1 MRRRSIY
8 PIFLPHAGCPH
19 RCIFCA
25 QVLTSACV
33 QLPDPDRTLAT
44 LLASL
49 PPGGNGEL
57 AFYGGSFT
65 LLAESEQA
73 RWLELGARLLA
84 AGRIAALRI
93 STRPDAVSA
102 PIAKRLAAA
111 GVATVELGCQS
122 FDPEVLRRAGRGH
135 DADAAARALP
145 LLRAEGIAVGIHL
158 MPGLPG
164 ADAGEALASL
174 TTALA
179 MQPDFLRIH
188 PTIVLRDTV
197 LEQLYAAGEYTPL
210 TLSAAVQLGA
220 TMLRRARRAH
230 VPVIRFGL
238 MANENLDNGAA
249 VVAGP
254 YHPAFGQL
262 IRSRLWFERISTL
275 AEAGH
280 RSFRLHPAE
289 LADVFGQ
296 HRSNFK
302 ELNNRYGPLTYVCSA
317 TLPRESIESAGLLT
331 SLFTETD

>member
-1 MRRRSIY
+1 MSRRSIY

-25 QVLTSACV
+25 QVLTSACA
-33 QLPDPDRTLAT
+33 QLPDPARTLAI
-44 LLASL
+44 LLDEL
-49 PPGGNGEL
+49 PPGGSGEL

-65 LLAESEQA
+65 LLPESEQE

-93 STRPDAVSA
+93 STRPDAVTA

-135 DADAAARALP
+135 GADAAAQALP
-145 LLRAEGIAVGIHL
+145 LLQAQGIAVGIHL

-164 ADAGEALASL
+164 ADAEEAMNSL
-174 TTALA
+174 TTAMAL
-179 MQPDFLRIH
+179 QPDFLRIH
-188 PTIVLRDTV
+188 PTIVLRGTV
-197 LEQLYAAGEYTPL
+197 LEKLYRDGEYTPL
-210 TLSAAVQLGA
+210 SLDAAVYLCA
-220 TMLRRARRAH
+220 RMLRRARAAK

-238 MANENLDNGAA
+238 MANEKLDSGDA

-262 IRSRLWFERISTL
+262 IRSRLWFEQISAL

-296 HRSNFK
+296 HRRNVTK
-302 ELNNRYGPLTYVCSA
+302 LNSRYGPLTYTCSD
-317 TLPRESIESAGLLT
+317 TLPREVIESAGVFST
-331 SLFTETD
+331 LFSGKD

>member
-1 MRRRSIY
+1 MSRRSIY

-25 QVLTSACV
+25 QVLTSACEHS
-33 QLPDPDRTLAT
+33 PNPARTLETLLAT
-44 LLASL
+44 LPQS
-49 PPGGNGEL
+49 GSGEL

-65 LLAESEQA
+65 LLAEREQQQ
-73 RWLELGARLLA
+73 WLELGTQLLA

-102 PIAKRLAAA
+102 PIARRLATA

-122 FDPEVLRRAGRGH
+122 FDSEVLRRAGRGH
-135 DADAAARALP
+135 DAAAAARALP

-164 ADAGEALASL
+164 ADAEEALDSL
-174 TTALA
+174 TAALA
-179 MQPDFLRIH
+179 LQPDFLRIH
-188 PTIVLRDTV
+188 PTIVLRGTV
-197 LEQLYAAGEYTPL
+197 LAKLYEDGEYTPL
-210 TLSAAVQLGA
+210 SLTAAVQLGA
-220 TMLRRARRAH
+220 KMLYRARAAN

-238 MANENLDNGAA
+238 MANENLDSGAA
-249 VVAGP
+249 VIAGP

-262 IRSRLWFERISTL
+262 IRSRLWFERISAL
-275 AEAGH
+275 AETGC

-302 ELNNRYGPLTYVCSA
+302 ELNNRYGPLTYECSEV
-317 TLPRESIESAGLLT
+317 LPRETIESAGVFS
-331 SLFTETD
+331 SLFSGKD

>member
-25 QVLTSACV
+25 QVLTSACSH
-33 QLPDPDRTLAT
+33 LPDPAAT
-44 LLASL
+44 LETLLGSL
-49 PPGGNGEL
+49 PPGGSGEL

-65 LLAESEQA
+65 LLPESEQE
-73 RWLELGARLLA
+73 RWLELGASLLA
-84 AGRIAALRI
+84 MGRIVALRI
-93 STRPDAVSA
+93 STRPDAVTA
-102 PIAKRLAAA
+102 PIVKRLAVA

-122 FDPEVLRRAGRGH
+122 FDPEVLRRANRGH
-135 DADAAARALP
+135 GADAAAQALP
-145 LLRAEGIAVGIHL
+145 LLRAQGMAVGIHL

-164 ADAGEALASL
+164 ADTGEALTSL
-174 TTALA
+174 EAALTL
-179 MQPDFLRIH
+179 QPDFLRIH

-210 TLSAAVQLGA
+210 TLSDAVQLGA
-220 TMLRRARRAH
+220 TMLRRARRVH

-238 MANENLDNGAA
+238 MANENLDSGAA

-262 IRSRLWFERISTL
+262 IRSRLWFERISVL

-296 HRSNFK
+296 HRSNFT
-302 ELNNRYGPLTYVCSA
+302 ELNSRYGPLTYACA
-317 TLPRESIESAGLLT
+317 ETLPREMIESAGVSY
-331 SLFTETD
+331 SLFSGKD

>member
-25 QVLTSACV
+25 QVLTSACAR
-33 QLPDPDRTLAT
+33 LPDPDQTLAT
-44 LLASL
+44 LLDKL
-49 PPGGNGEL
+49 PPGGSGEL

-65 LLAESEQA
+65 LLVENEQE

-93 STRPDAVSA
+93 STRPDAVTPA
-102 PIAKRLAAA
+102 IARRLAAA

-122 FDPEVLRRAGRGH
+122 FDNAVLLRAERGH
-135 DADAAARALP
+135 DAAAAAQALP
-145 LLRAEGIAVGIHL
+145 LLREQGMDVGIHL

-179 MQPDFLRIH
+179 LQPDFLRIH
-188 PTIVLRDTV
+188 PTIVLRGTV
-197 LEQLYAAGEYTPL
+197 LEQLYAAGEYSPL
-210 TLSAAVQLGA
+210 SLSAAVQLGA

-230 VPVIRFGL
+230 VPIIRFGL
-238 MANENLDNGAA
+238 MANENLDSGAA
-249 VVAGP
+249 VIAGP

-262 IRSRLWFERISTL
+262 IRSRLWFEQISAL

-280 RSFRLHPAE
+280 RAFRLHPAD
-289 LADVFGQ
+289 LADAFGQ
-296 HRSNFK
+296 HRSNFE
-302 ELNNRYGPLTYVCSA
+302 ELNNRYGPLTYACSE
-317 TLPRESIESAGLLT
+317 TLPRETIESAGGLT
-331 SLFTETD
+331 SLFSEKD

>member
-1 MRRRSIY
+1 MSRRSIY

-25 QVLTSACV
+25 QVLTSACIC
-33 QLPDPDRTLAT
+33 LPDPAVTFET
-44 LLASL
+44 LLVSL
-49 PPGGNGEL
+49 PQSGDGEL

-65 LLAESEQA
+65 LLAEIEQQ

-93 STRPDAVSA
+93 STRPDAVTPA
-102 PIAKRLAAA
+102 IARRLAAA

-135 DADAAARALP
+135 SGAAAAQALL
-145 LLRAEGIAVGIHL
+145 LLRAEGIAVGLHL

-164 ADAGEALASL
+164 ADVGEALHSL
-174 TTALA
+174 EMALA
-179 MQPDFLRIH
+179 LQPDFLRIH
-188 PTIVLRDTV
+188 PTVVLRGTG
-197 LEQLYAAGEYTPL
+197 LEKLYDSGEYQPL
-210 TLSAAVQLGA
+210 SLPAAVQLGA
-220 TMLRRARRAH
+220 TMLRRARAANI
-230 VPVIRFGL
+230 PVIRFGL
-238 MANENLDNGAA
+238 MANENLDSGAA

-262 IRSRLWFERISTL
+262 IRSRLWFERIALL
-275 AEAGH
+275 AERGCCF
-280 RSFRLHPAE
+280 FRLHPAD

-302 ELNNRYGPLTYVCSA
+302 ELNNRYGPLTYECSE
-317 TLPRESIESAGLLT
+317 TLSRETIESAGVFY
-331 SLFTETD
+331 SLFSEKD

>member
-1 MRRRSIY
+1 MSRRAIY

-25 QVLTSACV
+25 QVLTSACA
-33 QLPDPDRTLAT
+33 QLPDPARTLAT
-44 LLASL
+44 LLDSL
-49 PPGGNGEL
+49 PPGASGEL

-65 LLAESEQA
+65 LLAESEQE
-73 RWLELGARLLA
+73 RWLELGARLLT

-93 STRPDAVSA
+93 STRPDAVTV
-102 PIAKRLAAA
+102 PIARRLAAA

-122 FDPEVLRRAGRGH
+122 FDDAVLLRAERGH
-135 DADAAARALP
+135 SADAAAEALP
-145 LLRAEGIAVGIHL
+145 LLRAEGMAVGIHL

-174 TTALA
+174 ATALA
-179 MQPDFLRIH
+179 LQPDFLRIH
-188 PTIVLRDTV
+188 PTIVLRGTV
-197 LEQLYAAGEYTPL
+197 LEKLYKAGEYTPL
-210 TLSAAVQLGA
+210 SLNAAVQLGA
-220 TMLRRARRAH
+220 TMLRRARSAN

-238 MANENLDNGAA
+238 MANENLDSGAA

-262 IRSRLWFERISTL
+262 IRSRLWFERISAL

-280 RSFRLHPAE
+280 HSFRLHPAE

-296 HRSNFK
+296 HRSNFT
-302 ELNNRYGPLTYVCSA
+302 ELNNRYGPLTYACSEA
-317 TLPRESIESAGLLT
+317 LPRETIESAGIFS
-331 SLFTETD
+331 SLFSEKD